1 VPGLTT
7 NQFLD
12 DGDDNDNDAGEEEEE
27 EHFPYLTLLSGWAA
41 KI

>member
-1 VPGLTT
+1 MPGLTT